1 MALRLT
7 LAGDLPLTPRSGYS
21 RYRHPRRAALPR
33 LTSYGVM
40 TRRMTL
46 LVLALLGLMVLVV
59 TVSPPEPGVRGSA
72 ETTATP
78 APSTLPSLTD
88 PNAFDVTAKVSAD
101 SKAKAKNIEAVL

>member
-33 LTSYGVM
+33 LSSYGVM

-46 LVLALLGLMVLVV
+46 LVLALLGLMVLVI
-59 TVSPPEPGVRGSA
+59 TLSPPEPGVRGGA
-72 ETTATP
+72 QATVT
-78 APSTLPSLTD
+78 PSPGSPLTD
-88 PNAFDVTAKVSAD
+88 PDAFDVTAKLTTDAH
-101 SKAKAKNIEAVL
+101 AKAKN